1 MFSRFNK
8 VILFILITGNLN
20 AVTLSEIARLEVLP
34 LHRVLSIGRSNIR
47 QNIDLEVGSSFAPRF
62 TVGNTLNYLGS
73 GFNETEFTDLRNR
86 LTNRVGVAVTINL
99 PEIIKS
105 YNGQN
110 EQVLSFNSSVTEIY
124 INISRRIYQSNSVI
138 ENIRFLKELRSAIFD
153 FEKQIT
159 LDERV
164 LARQNELLGLY
175 QELVV
180 LQLQLYRSAGV
191 VVGYDIENI
200 SFNIER
206 VTDFL
211 KSAYLRLEAKN

>member
-1 MFSRFNK
+1 MFIFSTT
-8 VILFILITGNLN
+8 ILN

-47 QNIDLEVGSSFAPRF
+47 QNIDLDVASSFAPRF